1 MLNFTDLICSH
12 LPASLLASFVKRLS
26 RLSLAA
32 PPAAIIM
39 IIPLTYNLLKRHP
52 ALMEMIHR
60 TQDMDGPFVGK
71 SRIIIVLRFSDRLH
85 RPFLAGRS

>member
-1 MLNFTDLICSH
+1 MLHFTDLIRSH

-52 ALMEMIHR
+52 ALMEMIHQ
-60 TQDMDGPFVGK
+60 TQDVDGSFVGK
-71 SRIIIVLRFSDRLH
+71 SRIVIVSRFSDKLP